1 MLWGWFKLMLAKLGW
16 LRLFVA
22 ELNGLRSIA
31 HVQVR
36 L

>member
-1 MLWGWFKLMLAKLGW
+1 MLGGWFKLMLAKLGW

-31 HVQVR
+31 HVQVS

>member
-1 MLWGWFKLMLAKLGW
+1 MLGGWFKLMLAKLGW

>member
-1 MLWGWFKLMLAKLGW
+1 MLGGWFKLMLAKLGW

-22 ELNGLRSIA
+22 KLNGLRSIA